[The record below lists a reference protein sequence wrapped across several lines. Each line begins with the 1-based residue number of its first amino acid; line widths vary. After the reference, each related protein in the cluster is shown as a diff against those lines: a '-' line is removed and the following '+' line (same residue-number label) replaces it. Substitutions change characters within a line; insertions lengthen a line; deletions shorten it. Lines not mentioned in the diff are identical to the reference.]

1 MPTTTQRG
9 VHRTRFDVGTTT
21 VRFGVLWP
29 DPAAVLMTDWV
40 RESRVVEQAGAAGF
54 TETQLLGLG
63 PYKVSY
69 NLFFDSVA
77 DYRALDA
84 LVQATG
90 TLVVVQGSHTV
101 PNPDGAFFDPTN
113 QGAYDTLAGVTLT
126 GLTSTGVAPDG
137 SCEATATFVRSA

>member
-1 MPTTTQRG
+1 VATTVQQ
-9 VHRTRFDVGTTT
+9 VHRTRFDVGATT
-21 VRFGVLWP
+21 VRFGVLWT
-29 DPAAVLMTDWV
+29 DPAAVLMTDWA

-69 NLFFDSVA
+69 SLFFDSVA

-101 PNPDGAFFDPTN
+101 PNPDGSFYDPTN
-113 QGAYDTLAGVTLT
+113 QMAYDLLAGVTLT

-137 SCEATATFVRSA
+137 TVEATATFTRAQ